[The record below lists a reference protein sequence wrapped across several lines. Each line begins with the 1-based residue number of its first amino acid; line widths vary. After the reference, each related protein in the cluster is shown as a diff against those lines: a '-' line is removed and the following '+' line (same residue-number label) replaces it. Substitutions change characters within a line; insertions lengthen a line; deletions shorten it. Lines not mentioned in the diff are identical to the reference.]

1 MDAPPAT
8 AQRAARMLPLLQR
21 NASFL
26 VLLSITLAAG
36 VAVWRRDG
44 TERLI
49 EELAPALDLFVLIG
63 PALGAGILIAAC
75 LKQLVPPGALARHLG
90 ERSGVRGLSLAMLA
104 GILTPGGPATAF
116 PMVLVLAQAGA
127 DRGALVAFLLA
138 WALNGFQRVLVWE
151 LPLLGPDFAALRFA
165 SGVALPLLAGL
176 IARRLPIAWTP
187 PAEPPR

>member
-1 MDAPPAT
+1 
-8 AQRAARMLPLLQR
+8 MLPLLRR

-26 VLLSITLAAG
+26 VLLAITLAAG
-36 VAVWRRDG
+36 IAVWRRDG
-44 TERLI
+44 TELLLA
-49 EELAPALDLFVLIG
+49 ELAPTIDLFLLIG

-75 LKQLVPPGALARHLG
+75 LRQLVPPGALARHLG
-90 ERSGVRGLSLAMLA
+90 ERSGLRGLALASLA

-127 DRGALVAFLLA
+127 DRGALVTFLLA
-138 WALNGFQRVLVWE
+138 WTLNGFQRVLVWE

-176 IARRLPIAWTP
+176 IARRLPIAWSP
-187 PAEPPR
+187 PVERER